1 MTKISGYIID
11 VFKRTLEKGVICI
24 ENGKITDILPAQEVE
39 MQFLLPG
46 LIDAHIHIESSMMTA
61 SEFARYSL
69 PLGTVACI
77 CDPHEIANVCGIAGV
92 DFMIEDGKESPM
104 NFYFGAPSCVPAT
117 SFETS
122 GATIDSNGIA
132 NLLNRDDVPFLSELM
147 NYPGILAGDKEVLK
161 KIDIAQQLGKPI
173 YGHAPQLKGTDL
185 KTYIHAGISTD
196 HECITIEEAEDKIA
210 LGMHILI
217 REGSAAKN
225 FNNLIPLLD
234 LHPDRVMFCSD
245 DKHPDDLIQKTHI
258 NTLVKRALADGY
270 DLFDV
275 IRACTL
281 NPISHYKL
289 DVGLLQ
295 LGDSADF
302 IIVDSLK
309 DFNVISTYIKGE
321 RVAHQGIVTYDRVHI
336 KQTINNFN
344 AQPLLIPQLQVLK
357 KEGKLK
363 VIEVIDGQLYTKCLL
378 TIPSCIDNYVV
389 PDIDNDILKIVVYNR
404 YEPAQPAIGF
414 IKNFGIKT
422 GALASTVAHDSHNIV
437 AIGTTD
443 EEIIKAIN
451 EIIKFSGGICICNA
465 DEIDILP
472 LPIGG
477 LMSNLSGE
485 EIANKYQSLDNKA
498 KQMGSK
504 LHAPFMTLAFMSLL
518 VIPELKLS
526 DKGLFDGNNFKLT
539 DLFC

>member
-173 YGHAPQLKGTDL
+173 DGHAPQLKGTDL